1 MEKTLSEYLSLA
13 EKIIPNKHKK
23 IIKIGFLSSFT
34 INGLPEIIKTKC
46 DEKQISCKTYLSGY
60 NQYNQEILDP
70 NSNFYRFSPDLTF
83 LVLDNRTILE
93 DFFYYPYDSDEESR
107 KDFANKKIHELL
119 NLIEIFSKNS
129 SSKLI
134 ITNLYIP
141 SFSPHG
147 IAETNYNFG
156 FHDLIFYFNSELK
169 KSLKEMDSVFLFDMN
184 GFVTKYGEDNV
195 FNYQNYFFGDIKI
208 SLEFLPQL
216 GEHFMSYIIAFLG
229 LTKKCIVLDLDNTLW
244 GGIVGEDG
252 FDGIKLGPQ
261 PPGNVFL
268 EFQKYLKTLSQ
279 RGIILAINS
288 RNNVDDAINVIK
300 NHPYMILKKEDFSC
314 IVINWGDKVQNM
326 REIAKQLNL
335 GLDSFVFFDDDPVNR
350 AYVKKEIPEVSV
362 PELPSDPSNYV
373 KILLSLNDF
382 NSFQITPEDLSRKT
396 MYNQQKQRLEL
407 QNNTSNIDDFLKSLG
422 LRVVIKKADSFTI
435 PRISQLTLKTNQF
448 NLTTKRYQKE
458 DIEKFSLDE
467 NCLIGSAQVFDKFGD
482 NGITGVFILKHEK
495 PTEWILDSFLLSC
508 RVMGRQIEN
517 AIMNYIIEQAKQN
530 GIKTLK
536 AQFIPTEKNIP
547 IQDFLPSCGFE
558 KIENFWIYYLEKP
571 FNSPKFVNVEE

>member
-1 MEKTLSEYLSLA
+1 MEKSLFEYLSLA
-13 EKIIPNKHKK
+13 EKITPGNHKK
-23 IIKIGFLSSFT
+23 TIKIGFLSSFT

-46 DEKQISCKTYLSGY
+46 DEKQILCKTYLSGY

-83 LVLDNRTILE
+83 LILDNRTILQ
-93 DFFYYPYDSDEESR
+93 DFFYFPYDSDEESR
-107 KDFANKKIHELL
+107 KDFANKKIQELL

-134 ITNLYIP
+134 MTNLYIP
-141 SFSPHG
+141 SFSPYG

-156 FHDLIFYFNSELK
+156 FHDMIFYFNSELK
-169 KSLKEMDSVFLFDMN
+169 KSLKEIHSVFLFDMN
-184 GFVTKYGEDNV
+184 GFVMKYGEDNV

-208 SLEFLPQL
+208 SLEFLPHL
-216 GEHFMSYIIAFLG
+216 GENFMSYVIAFLG
-229 LTKKCIVLDLDNTLW
+229 LTKKCIILDLDNTLW

-268 EFQKYLKTLSQ
+268 EFQKYLKALSQ

-288 RNNVDDAINVIK
+288 RNNVVDAINVIE

-314 IVINWGDKVQNM
+314 IVINWGDKVQNI

-335 GLDSFVFFDDDPVNR
+335 ALDSFVFFDDDPVNR

-382 NSFQITPEDLSRKT
+382 NSFQITQEDLSRKR
-396 MYNQQKQRLEL
+396 MYDQQKQRLEL
-407 QNNTSNIDDFLKSLG
+407 QNSTSNIDDFLKSLG
-422 LRVVIKKADSFTI
+422 LRVVIKKADSFTV

-517 AIMNYIIEQAKQN
+517 SIMNYIIEQAKQN
-530 GIKTLK
+530 GIKTIK
-536 AQFIPTEKNIP
+536 AQFIPTEKNSP

-558 KIENFWIYYLEKP
+558 KIENFWFYHVEKP
-571 FNSPKFVNVEE
+571 FKSPEFVNVEE

>member
-1 MEKTLSEYLSLA
+1 MEKTISEYLSLA
-13 EKIIPNKHKK
+13 EKIIPNNHKK

-46 DEKQISCKTYLSGY
+46 DEKQISCETYLSGY
-60 NQYNQEILDP
+60 NQYNQEILEP

-83 LVLDNRTILE
+83 LILDNRTILE
-93 DFFYYPYDSDEESR
+93 DFFYFPYDSDEESR
-107 KDFANKKIHELL
+107 KDFANKKIQELL

-134 ITNLYIP
+134 ITNLYTP

-169 KSLKEMDSVFLFDMN
+169 KNLKEIDSVFLFDMN
-184 GFVTKYGEDNV
+184 GFVMKYGEDNV

-216 GEHFMSYIIAFLG
+216 GEHLMSYIIAFLG

-244 GGIVGEDG
+244 GGVVGEDG

-268 EFQKYLKTLSQ
+268 EFQKFLKALSQ

-288 RNNVDDAINVIK
+288 RNNIDDAINVVN

-314 IVINWGDKVQNM
+314 IVINWGDKVQNI

-422 LRVVIKKADSFTI
+422 LRVVIKKADSFTV

-495 PTEWILDSFLLSC
+495 LTEWILDSFLLSC

-517 AIMNYIIEQAKQN
+517 VIMNYIIEQAKQN
-530 GIKTLK
+530 GIKTIK

-558 KIENFWIYYLEKP
+558 KIENFWIYNVEKP
-571 FNSPKFVNVEE
+571 FKSPEFVNVEE